1 MRVRR
6 TAPWR
11 TVLLVL
17 LFSLSAIFLIYSLGD
32 RVHRYFR
39 GVKPGVTLEGI
50 AMERLLAGEVREKV
64 EQMRAAVEIAPR
76 NARYDRK
83 TGNVAQEVPG
93 TAIALEAT
101 VREVMGAEKN
111 QQLKLTLISLEP
123 ELTAE
128 HFQSITRKITS
139 FSTSG
144 GGSAG
149 RTDNLYTA
157 AKYMDGTVLA
167 PGDVFSFNKAT
178 GPRTFERGYSMAPV
192 VGGVGIGGGV
202 CQVAT
207 TLYNVALRAGL
218 EIIERHR
225 HSVPVGYVPAGRDA
239 TVTNYI
245 DLKFRNSTDG
255 FLKIRSGAGGGHVWV
270 QLWGQQLDKDAPGK

>member
-1 MRVRR
+1 MRV
-6 TAPWR
+6 TGAVSWR
-11 TVLLVL
+11 AVLLL
-17 LFSLSAIFLIYSLGD
+17 LILSLSMFLLVYSAGD
-32 RVHRYFR
+32 RINRYLR
-39 GVKPGVTLEGI
+39 GVKPGVSLEGVP
-50 AMERLLAGEVREKV
+50 MDRLLVGEVRDKV
-64 EQMRAAVEIAPR
+64 EQMRPAVEFAPR
-76 NARYDRK
+76 NARYDQK
-83 TGNVAQEVPG
+83 TGNIAREVPG

-111 QQLKLTLISLEP
+111 QQVKLTLISLEP

-128 HFQSITRKITS
+128 LFQSITRKITS

-157 AKYMDGTVLA
+157 AKYLNGTVLA
-167 PGDVFSFNKAT
+167 PGDVLSFNKAT

-225 HSVPVGYVPAGRDA
+225 HSVPVGYVPQGRDA

-245 DLKFRNSTDG
+245 DLKVRNSTDG

-270 QLWGQQLDKDAPGK
+270 ELWGQQLDKGAPPK

>member
-1 MRVRR
+1 MRV
-6 TAPWR
+6 TGAVSWR
-11 TVLLVL
+11 AVLLL
-17 LFSLSAIFLIYSLGD
+17 LIFSLSVFLLVYSLGD
-32 RVHRYFR
+32 RVNRYFR
-39 GVKPGVTLEGI
+39 GAKPGVTLEGV
-50 AMERLLAGEVREKV
+50 AVERLLAGEVREKV

-83 TGNVAQEVPG
+83 TGNIAGELPG
-93 TAIALEAT
+93 MALDVEAT
-101 VREVMGAEKN
+101 VREVMEAEKS
-111 QQLKLTLISLEP
+111 QRVKLTLISLEP

-144 GGSAG
+144 GGGAG

-157 AKYMDGTVLA
+157 AKYLDGTVLA
-167 PGDVFSFNKAT
+167 PGDVLSFNKAT

-225 HSVPVGYVPAGRDA
+225 HSVPVGYVPPGRDA

-255 FLKIRSGAGGGHVWV
+255 FLKIRSGAGGGHAWV
-270 QLWGQQLDKDAPGK
+270 QLWGQQLDKGTPAK